1 MLTSHNSF
9 DNMNLKA
16 ELLRGI
22 YAFGQV
28 KLCYTAPNRATHI
41 VISDIRFERP
51 SALQQRAIVPMVKGH
66 DMIVQGEL
74 DTVNITTL
82 SISILQKID
91 TNLKVPQALI
101 LAPSREVSLK
111 IRQLVITLGNYMN
124 IECHACVG
132 GTNIEHNMAKLREG
146 VHVVVGAPGRVLDMI
161 NRMALKPNHIKI
173 LWVPEVDEIMS
184 RGLMDQI
191 YEIFQLLPQDK
202 QVVLM
207 SPTMSMEAL
216 EVTKKLMRDPI
227 RFLAPRDELTL
238 EGTKHFY
245 VAVEKEE
252 WKFESLCDLYE
263 TVTIT
268 QAVIFCNTQRQ
279 VDWLTEQMTAREFT
293 VLAMVRRAMAH
304 AILKSIVHSL
314 NRTLFH
320 HSTMTWPQI
329 GVRSW

>member
-1 MLTSHNSF
+1 M
-9 DNMNLKA
+9 K
-16 ELLRGI
+16 
-22 YAFGQV
+22 V
-28 KLCYTAPNRATHI
+28 
-41 VISDIRFERP
+41 
-51 SALQQRAIVPMVKGH
+51 
-66 DMIVQGEL
+66 
-74 DTVNITTL
+74 TVVT
-82 SISILQKID
+82 
-91 TNLKVPQALI
+91 
-101 LAPSREVSLK
+101 EV
-111 IRQLVITLGNYMN
+111 
-124 IECHACVG
+124 A
-132 GTNIEHNMAKLREG
+132 
-146 VHVVVGAPGRVLDMI
+146 LDMI

-304 AILKSIVHSL
+304 AILKSIAHSL